1 MSQDESPT
9 VPNTDVAVIR
19 VTVQSLRDLQL
30 SIDAPR
36 ARLEAFQEITSWLR
50 SLATT
55 RRSTGSIPS
64 EIDQAIRILLRLRY
78 TCRFA
83 DIRSVADNFLA
94 AQRNSGIAVAARYI
108 NTEVS
113 RFSKNPHL
121 VTVPAVDWSLF
132 DSSSAARITHI
143 EWAIS
148 TVPRFYVNYA
158 RTMDILMFQEGGLQ
172 LHWRHFIAMMAASRH
187 NCEYLVRNQ
196 MELFLASG
204 GDVAWLTDPTTI
216 PKQLRALHDVNLI
229 LCHKPWE
236 LKQRHMEDLL
246 RVWSKADLVVA
257 LAILSTFHTLPVV
270 AFGLGLEVEPDL
282 RLEPG
287 EVFFDDPPYDPD
299 NERMPRRTCR
309 AILSCFLDNTGSVPF
324 TAQKLIEHAARDSD
338 DESDSQPSV
347 EYLTKDPITREDS
360 HPSFGKLADHYWMF
374 GSSPKTR
381 ETETSRPASSSSQA
395 KTRHTGGKQPQ
406 NADPSPQASSSAIRL
421 SEGKKSNLSSVMN
434 AYPRVRAPSCRRF
447 RHPFHSSED
456 SIGEREECGHCGKPL
471 HYLDF
476 DVRGSRGIP
485 WDSQFS
491 WDEQARVLMNHLL
504 LDGSLT
510 DAIDREYTEALESAT
525 DHIGSRSVPSTL
537 PLRQAILVYVHQMYG
552 IAHHDYDYTQQ
563 NKFLTL
569 LQKVV
574 LKKLVCYPERFSK
587 ADFGRF
593 MDVEQL
599 EFWEMADYVYLIFQ
613 ARRVVEL
620 TYALRALNNAMSA
633 LDSQLCQR

>member
-1 MSQDESPT
+1 MS
-9 VPNTDVAVIR
+9 NTDVAAIR
-19 VTVQSLRDLQL
+19 VTVQRLRDLQL
-30 SIDAPR
+30 AIDAPR
-36 ARLEAFQEITSWLR
+36 ARLEAFQDITSWLR
-50 SLATT
+50 SLANA
-55 RRSTGSIPS
+55 RRTTGSAHA
-64 EIDQAIRILLRLRY
+64 ELDQAIRILLRLKY
-78 TCRFA
+78 TCRFP
-83 DIRSVADNFLA
+83 DIRNAADNFLA

-108 NTEVS
+108 DTEVS

-121 VTVPAVDWSLF
+121 ISVPPVDWSLF
-132 DSSSAARITHI
+132 DSSSAARITHLD
-143 EWAIS
+143 WALS
-148 TVPRFYVNYA
+148 TVPRFFVNYS
-158 RTMDILMFQEGGLQ
+158 RTMDVLMFHEGGLQ

-196 MELFLASG
+196 IELFLASG
-204 GDVAWLTDPTTI
+204 GDINWLTDPTSV

-229 LCHKPWE
+229 LCHKPWD
-236 LKQRHMEDLL
+236 LTQRHMEDLL
-246 RVWSKADLVVA
+246 QVWSKADLVVA

-287 EVFFDDPPYDPD
+287 EIFFDDPPYDPD
-299 NERMPRRTCR
+299 MERMP
-309 AILSCFLDNTGSVPF
+309 SCFLDNTGSVPF
-324 TAQKLIEHAARDSD
+324 TAQRLIEHADRGSD
-338 DESDSQPSV
+338 DESESHPSI

-360 HPSFGKLADHYWMF
+360 HPSFGKLSEHYWMF
-374 GSSPKTR
+374 GSSPKSR
-381 ETETSRPASSSSQA
+381 ENDGSRPVSSSSHS
-395 KTRHTGGKQPQ
+395 KTRHTGGKQQ
-406 NADPSPQASSSAIRL
+406 QSAEPSSQASSTSAIRL
-421 SEGKKSNLSSVMN
+421 SEGKKSNLSLVMN

-447 RHPFHSSED
+447 RHPPHSPQDNVGEMED
-456 SIGEREECGHCGKPL
+456 CGQCGKPL
-471 HYLDF
+471 HYFDF
-476 DVRGSRGIP
+476 DVRGSKGIP

-510 DAIDREYTEALESAT
+510 DSIDREYMEALESAT
-525 DHIGSRSVPSTL
+525 DHIGPRSVPSTL

-593 MDVEQL
+593 MKIEQL
-599 EFWEMADYVYLIFQ
+599 ELWEMADYVYLIFQ

-633 LDSQLCQR
+633 LDGQLCPR